1 MAAER
6 SRRSNAGSRMNKLIE
21 EAEDEVEKDDFYKT
35 TYGGFEE
42 EECDEDFKSDAE
54 EADDSFDSDFSDSEV
69 DDDVESGGDDDDGKP
84 KKKKPKI
91 FKPSAAPSAAPK
103 PKIKK
108 LTIKKVIPPVCSV
121 DKQERMRATTILKGS
136 QVNKQQAP
144 ARRHPKLPQMRRLTQ
159 QELLA
164 EARITEEKNLAS
176 LAQILQCEE
185 DKKNAKI
192 TKVRYQGPIIRFQ
205 SVRMPLIGED
215 GKVDLNG
222 GYCSRSFLEFTDT
235 KSFPREYFPTSKVR
249 YPKKPVCAVTGLP
262 AKYKDPLTGL
272 PYATIEAF
280 KYIRQHRKRLKEQLM
295 ARNELKK
302 KKKKDIPVNQ

>member
-6 SRRSNAGSRMNKLIE
+6 SRRSNAGSGMTKLIE

-54 EADDSFDSDFSDSEV
+54 AAEDSFDSDFSDSEV
-69 DDDVESGGDDDDGKP
+69 EDDVESGGDDEDGKR
-84 KKKKPKI
+84 KKKKQKV
-91 FKPSAAPSAAPK
+91 FKPAAQSSSAAPK

-108 LTIKKVIPPVCSV
+108 LSIKKVPPLARTSL
-121 DKQERMRATTILKGS
+121 DKQERMRATTILKGTN
-136 QVNKQQAP
+136 VTKQQMT

-176 LAQILQCEE
+176 LAQIMQCEE

-205 SVRMPLIGED
+205 SVRMPLVAED
-215 GKVDLNG
+215 GKADANG

-235 KSFPREYFPTSKVR
+235 KSFPREYFPTSKIR
-249 YPKKPVCAVTGLP
+249 YPKKAVCAVTALP

-272 PYATIEAF
+272 SYATIDAF
-280 KYIRQHRKRLKEQLM
+280 KYIRQHRQRLKEQLI
-295 ARNELKK
+295 AKNELKK
-302 KKKKDIPVNQ
+302 KKKSVN